1 MGTGQPRNSGRRIYV
16 CTTFREFNGDANA
29 VIQQRFLDSLE
40 IQTYTNWELVATTF
54 GEKNVAATLASRSFA
69 SRVIAGGTHSSYRY
83 SLTDVVANGIRA
95 LEETGGILLWTT
107 ADIVFSPTLLETTN
121 AYCTP
126 GVAGLSHPHDAYE
139 SIEDY
144 TACNRSYPPALHDG
158 IDFLFLSD
166 DVVFGGGGKEIVE
179 RYRFT
184 DWGVFEHFLVGVANA
199 CARTRVNLWPV
210 ERVAKINN
218 DRMAAR
224 EDSEF
229 FAQSLRKN
237 WAVHDQFIAD
247 YDQNELHRS
256 LLFCSLC
263 FGPIEPSSF
272 LKHFGEQIWQFFIGG
287 GTEHRVP
294 DEWPTLAREF
304 IESRDVGALPLKPG
318 EPVAVSELAD
328 YRGFGLGWAHPDSA
342 GVWTQGVHS
351 SLTLSLDAKSGGRRT
366 LVLTMAD
373 ACVEPDGVLTVDLA
387 LDGTHVDTRTFRQLD
402 PDPVWRVEL
411 PSRPSVKVTLSARD
425 PRSPKSLGWND
436 DDHPLGVRLQTVL
449 VEIAEDSR
457 PDDDSLGMVAR
468 LWTKLG
474 FRPRVER
481 SARVD

>member
-1 MGTGQPRNSGRRIYV
+1 MGADEPSNSGRRIYV

-40 IQTYTNWELVATTF
+40 IQTYGNWELVATTF
-54 GEKNVAATLASRSFA
+54 GEKNVAATLASRPFT
-69 SRVIAGGTHSSYRY
+69 SRVIDGGTHSNFRY
-83 SLTDVVANGIRA
+83 SLTEVVANGIRA

-107 ADIVFSPTLLETTN
+107 ADIVFSPTFLETTN
-121 AYCTP
+121 AYCIP

-139 SIEDY
+139 SIKDY
-144 TACNRSYPPALHDG
+144 TADNMSYPPALHDG
-158 IDFLFLSD
+158 IDLLFLSD
-166 DVVFGGGGKEIVE
+166 DVLFDGGKEIVE

-218 DRMAAR
+218 DRTAAR
-224 EDSEF
+224 EDSDF
-229 FAQSLRKN
+229 FAHSLRKN
-237 WAVHDQFIAD
+237 WEVFDQFIAD
-247 YDQNELHRS
+247 YDQNKLLRS

-263 FGPIEPSSF
+263 FRPIDTSSF
-272 LKHFGEQIWQFFIGG
+272 LKHFGEQTWQFFISG

-294 DEWPTLAREF
+294 DEWSQLAREF
-304 IESRDVGALPLKPG
+304 IESRRVGALPVKQGKPI
-318 EPVAVSELAD
+318 AVSELAD

-342 GVWTQGVHS
+342 GVWTQGVHFT
-351 SLTLSLDAKSGGRRT
+351 LTLSLDAKSGVRRT

-387 LDGTHVDTRTFRQLD
+387 LDGIHVDTRTFRQFD

-411 PSRPSVKVTLSARD
+411 PSRPFVEVTISVRD
-425 PRSPKSLGWND
+425 PRTPKSFGWYD
-436 DDHPLGVRLQTVL
+436 DDRLLGVRLQTVL
-449 VEIAEDSR
+449 VEIAEDR
-457 PDDDSLGMVAR
+457 GPEDDPVGMVAR
-468 LWTKLG
+468 LWTK
-474 FRPRVER
+474 VTK
-481 SARVD
+481 SVDSR